1 MDRYD
6 LLRSIYVGIHD
17 VFDAS
22 IKGMSQALKEF
33 GITPAQLGVLVNIP
47 EQGATMPELIPKQGV
62 TMSELIQRVGCAPS
76 NMTSIIR
83 RMERDGFVYTGRNP
97 DDQREAL
104 VYLTPVGKDLLHKI
118 RPAYNE
124 FLERSYGHLSTA
136 EQMMLSELLG
146 KVRSNSRTPD

>member
-1 MDRYD
+1 MDGYD

-22 IKGMSQALKEF
+22 IKGMSQAIKEF

-47 EQGATMPELIPKQGV
+47 ERGA
-62 TMSELIQRVGCAPS
+62 TMSELIQKIGCAPS

-97 DDQREAL
+97 DDQRETL
-104 VYLTPVGKDLLHKI
+104 VYLTPVGQSLLEKI
-118 RPAYNE
+118 HPAYNA

-146 KVRSNSRTPD
+146 KVRSKNAD